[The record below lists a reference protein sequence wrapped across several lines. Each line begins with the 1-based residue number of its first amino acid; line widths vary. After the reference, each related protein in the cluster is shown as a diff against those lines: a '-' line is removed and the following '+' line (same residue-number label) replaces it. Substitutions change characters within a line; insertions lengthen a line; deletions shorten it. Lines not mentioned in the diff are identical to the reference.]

1 MEGTR
6 AMGDALG
13 RPSPGADAGRVDGG
27 ALIGRVLA
35 AEGVRHL
42 FTVNGGHIWPILSHL
57 REHGIRMIH
66 MRHEQSCA
74 YAADAYARASGRPGV
89 LAVTAGCG
97 LTNAVTGLCVA
108 GLTGSPVVCLAGQHP
123 TTEDQLGSFQEA
135 YGSEICRTFSK
146 LTKRVLDWSTIGLD
160 VRMAFRE
167 ATAPPPGPALVEI
180 PTNVLYHQDDAARQR
195 PGARVYPPEMLRSAG
210 DPAAI
215 DRALEALA
223 RAERPLVVAGDGVFW
238 SDAGAELRALAAALA
253 IPVYTRRA
261 AQGALPEDDPLA
273 VRGAWKKPFTSRADV
288 VLAVGFKFWSGE
300 HFGQPPT
307 WNADATVIQVDAT
320 PARIGWHVDAAV
332 PVLGDPKLVLAQ
344 LVRRAA
350 ERGIDGAR
358 RRQGAWLAE
367 IAEAR
372 TRFEERLRAQE
383 AEARTAV
390 PIHPAPVVRA
400 LVETMAADA
409 TVIVD
414 SFTLSGWLS
423 QWLVARFPGQV
434 VDAGPLAPVGH
445 GIGMG
450 VGVQLARPGRQVVVV
465 IGDGGFGIGGME
477 LETALKHR
485 LPIVTLL
492 WNNGSWGPSFEQMP
506 MLRGRVDPFDMLP
519 GLRYDRMFEA
529 IGCHGEHVTRP
540 EEIRPALERAFAAGK
555 PAVVNVIGDARVGHP
570 RLGGNLLG
578 STEVGG

>member
-1 MEGTR
+1 MDGTR
-6 AMGDALG
+6 KMGDSLVKPLAAA
-13 RPSPGADAGRVDGG
+13 GATRVDGG
-27 ALIGRVLA
+27 ALVGRVLA
-35 AEGVRHL
+35 EQEVRHL

-57 REHGIRMIH
+57 RDNGVHMIH

-74 YAADAYARASGRPGV
+74 YAADAYARATGRPGV
-89 LAVTAGCG
+89 LSVTAGCG

-146 LTKRVLDWSTIGLD
+146 FTKRVLDWSTIAMD

-167 ATAPPPGPALVEI
+167 AMSPPPGPALVEI
-180 PTNVLYHQDDAARQR
+180 PTNVLYQTDEVAKQR
-195 PGARVYPPEMLRSAG
+195 PGARVYPPDALRSAG

-215 DRALEALA
+215 ARALEALA
-223 RAERPLVVAGDGVFW
+223 RAERPLIVGGDGVFW
-238 SDAGAELRALAAALA
+238 SDAAAELRTLASRLA

-261 AQGALPEDDPLA
+261 GQGALPEDDPLA
-273 VRGAWKKPFTSRADV
+273 VRGAWKKPFTGRADV

-300 HFGQPPT
+300 HFGQPPA
-307 WNADATVIQVDAT
+307 WSADATYIQVDAA
-320 PARIGWHVDAAV
+320 PSRVGWHVPAEIPIV
-332 PVLGDPKLVLAQ
+332 GDPKLVLRQLTDLAVAQ
-344 LVRRAA
+344 RIERR
-350 ERGIDGAR
+350 G
-358 RRQGAWLAE
+358 GAWLAE
-367 IAEAR
+367 VAGVREQ
-372 TRFEERLRAQE
+372 FERALREQE
-383 AEARTAV
+383 AEVRGAV
-390 PIHPAPVVRA
+390 PIHPARLTRELLEA
-400 LVETMAADA
+400 MDRDA
-409 TVIVD
+409 TLVID

-423 QWLVARFPGQV
+423 QWFAARFPGQI

-450 VGVQLARPGRQVVVV
+450 IGVQLARPGKQVIVV

-492 WNNGSWGPSFEQMP
+492 WNNSSWGPNFDQMP

-519 GLRYDRMFEA
+519 ELRYDRMFEA
-529 IGCHGEHVTRP
+529 IGCHAEHVTRP
-540 EEIRPALERAFAAGK
+540 DDIRPALERAFAAGK
-555 PAVVNVIGDARVGHP
+555 PSVVNVIGDPRVGHA

-578 STEVGG
+578 STKI